1 MNYKLLSSVLIIC
14 FTCTFAKA
22 QNGFYFGPKG
32 GLTIGV
38 QNWNETE
45 RKPLLAYHFSA
56 FIESIDID
64 YKGALF
70 AQFGYHTRGSSLSII
85 NLTSG
90 LRLSDGYKFRNLSFV
105 LGAKKRLI
113 TEKLSTPYYFFG
125 IRGEYNIANN
135 LASFQDR
142 FSNSL
147 FYPQELFVNDF
158 TYGMSIGGG
167 IEFLGSAY
175 IQPAIEFTI
184 SPDLSL
190 QYQSP
195 AIPNVIS
202 PYDGRT
208 ITIGERR
215 IRNITFEISF
225 ILRFLREVIYVD

>member
-1 MNYKLLSSVLIIC
+1 
-14 FTCTFAKA
+14 
-22 QNGFYFGPKG
+22 
-32 GLTIGV
+32 
-38 QNWNETE
+38 
-45 RKPLLAYHFSA
+45 
-56 FIESIDID
+56 
-64 YKGALF
+64 
-70 AQFGYHTRGSSLSII
+70 
-85 NLTSG
+85 
-90 LRLSDGYKFRNLSFV
+90 
-105 LGAKKRLI
+105 
-113 TEKLSTPYYFFG
+113 
-125 IRGEYNIANN
+125 
-135 LASFQDR
+135 
-142 FSNSL
+142 
-147 FYPQELFVNDF
+147 
-158 TYGMSIGGG
+158 MSIGGG